1 MPYQDIQ
8 WLLGPAFDVPL
19 PKALTCQYR
28 KSRIGLEPH
37 LFSDTLKLSNEIPLT
52 VVCICI

>member
-1 MPYQDIQ
+1 MPYQGIQ

-28 KSRIGLEPH
+28 KSRIGLEPP

-52 VVCICI
+52 VLCICI